1 MKNLKPDLDLDT
13 FFRNVAD
20 SEKRLLLLDY
30 DGTLAPF
37 KVKRDKAFPY
47 PGIRQAL
54 RAILDTEGSRLVL
67 ISGRSTK
74 DLLPL
79 LQLEPHPEIWGAH
92 GWERL
97 FSDNRHEF
105 STVEEPAACALEQV
119 EANLEGEGLA
129 HLCEKKHGCIAIHWR
144 GMEGSEI
151 KELRDRFLS
160 AWSGFARTSVLSLI
174 EFDGGIELRAR
185 GRNKAFVVQTL
196 LSEMGQGTVSAFLGD
211 DRTDEE
217 AFNALEGKGL
227 RVMVRSEFRPTA
239 ADLWLKPP
247 EDVLD
252 FLKRWRAASFDQD
265 STGRSAEPS
274 IGTKGGVT

>member
-1 MKNLKPDLDLDT
+1 MKNLKPDLDLDI
-13 FFRNVAD
+13 FFRNVAA

-37 KVKRDKAFPY
+37 NVKRDKAFPY
-47 PGIRQAL
+47 PGIREAL
-54 RAILDTEGSRLVL
+54 RAILDSDGSRLVL
-67 ISGRSTK
+67 ISGRTTV

-97 FSDNRHEF
+97 FPDGRREISA
-105 STVEEPAACALEQV
+105 VEKPAERALEQV
-119 EANLEGEGLA
+119 EAILDGEGLA
-129 HLCEKKHGCIAIHWR
+129 HLCEIKHGCIAIHWR

-151 KELRDRFLS
+151 EKLRDRFLK
-160 AWSGFARTSVLSLI
+160 AWSGFAGNAGLSLI

-185 GRNKAFVVQTL
+185 GRNKAFVVRTI

-227 RVMVRSEFRPTA
+227 RVLVRSEFRPTT

-247 EDVLD
+247 DEVLD
-252 FLKRWRAASFDQD
+252 FLKRWTVASLHRE
-265 STGRSAEPS
+265 STKRSIEPTM
-274 IGTKGGVT
+274 GTKGGVT